1 MGTACRAPTV
11 GCAAAPQVSL
21 VGERGHTPE
30 SPLERGL
37 RGVFPVRGK
46 VPVAHV
52 PPWAKGVRRV

>member
-11 GCAAAPQVSL
+11 RCAAAPQVSL

-46 VPVAHV
+46 RTSPH
-52 PPWAKGVRRV
+52 